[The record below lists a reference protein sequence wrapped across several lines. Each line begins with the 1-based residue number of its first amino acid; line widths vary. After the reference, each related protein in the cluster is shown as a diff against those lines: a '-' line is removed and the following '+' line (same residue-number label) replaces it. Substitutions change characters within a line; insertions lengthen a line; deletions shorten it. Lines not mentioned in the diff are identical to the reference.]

1 MTVELSGTA
10 QALRATLELQVG
22 ARSERHSLVGSASQ
36 TGDSWRFSLSE
47 PDGKWSVQGTVRN
60 DQMSGSIS
68 IKGRQRGSFDA
79 QRTP

>member
-1 MTVELSGTA
+1 MV
-10 QALRATLELQVG
+10 
-22 ARSERHSLVGSASQ
+22 
-36 TGDSWRFSLSE
+36 GDS
-47 PDGKWSVQGTVRN
+47 TVRN